1 MSKRRPK
8 VARLRGSVSEHV
20 PTRPVPPL
28 VVEHVHV
35 PLVKGPRLATRPH
48 MVWPM
53 PPPPFGGCGANSGGY
68 GGGMGGGG
76 ESGGSGGMG
85 SVTGGLG
92 DGGGCG
98 DGGGQMRPSQ
108 LRSQLPSQE
117 KGPMSQLL
125 SHQLSHDVAWQPEDC
140 SARPSKKWPSMKRPS
155 AKTGVASSSLSKNDA
170 GGNDQPG
177 IAARR
182 RDMSSRGLLSQVERR
197 SRRRLQPVDDRGTAK
212 GTARR
217 SGEFT
222 RSFGAPR
229 RAPVRQFVVPNI

>member
-8 VARLRGSVSEHV
+8 VVRLRGEWGLGYV

-53 PPPPFGGCGANSGGY
+53 PPPPLPRVRRQLWRVRGRHGRRRRVRWKWGH
-68 GGGMGGGG
+68 
-76 ESGGSGGMG
+76 G

-98 DGGGQMRPSQ
+98 DGGGQIRPSQ

-117 KGPMSQLL
+117 NIPSVSQPLL
-125 SHQLSHDVAWQPEDC
+125 QKLSQDVATQPEDC
-140 SARPSKKWPSMKRPS
+140 SARPRMKRPSMKWPS
-155 AKTGVASSSLSKNDA
+155 AKTGVASSRLSKNDA

-182 RDMSSRGLLSQVERR
+182 RLLSSRCSARLRGGA
-197 SRRRLQPVDDRGTAK
+197 SRRRLQPVDGRGTAVHR
-212 GTARR
+212 TPSRR
-217 SGEFT
+217 IYS
-222 RSFGAPR
+222 
-229 RAPVRQFVVPNI
+229 

>member
-98 DGGGQMRPSQ
+98 DGGGHTRPSQ

-117 KGPMSQLL
+117 NIPSVSQPLL
-125 SHQLSHDVAWQPEDC
+125 QKLSQDVATQPEDC
-140 SARPSKKWPSMKRPS
+140 SARPSMKRPS
-155 AKTGVASSSLSKNDA
+155 AKTGVASSS
-170 GGNDQPG
+170 
-177 IAARR
+177 
-182 RDMSSRGLLSQVERR
+182 
-197 SRRRLQPVDDRGTAK
+197 
-212 GTARR
+212 
-217 SGEFT
+217 
-222 RSFGAPR
+222 
-229 RAPVRQFVVPNI
+229 